1 MTVTTIPAVSA
12 EWALEGKQPDGEGYR
27 ILACSTGE
35 LDRGNFAEALSRF
48 QLGELSTLPQVSL
61 SYARLAARGRSYLAL
76 AIHWYATEGQ
86 QYADG
91 VAQRDS
97 QGRPTAHTSY
107 FCLPYQRMA
116 VGAVGYLAMYEAL
129 RAVTLTV
136 ADGPPREVSI
146 GPAASRT
153 PTADGLAVRV
163 APLLLTGRPVC
174 VLGAEG
180 TSMLERLEFIDSVME
195 LLPYGFRARMTAATW
210 TRASNRPHR
219 FRLFFSGAPRAGRAD
234 HVVNW
239 GEDPN
244 SVGVPDRAA
253 GEYLDWLED
262 TIGPLARLAEL
273 TSELG
278 FGQKDTL
285 QAVEAVLGTKQRFW
299 PRPRPRWPAPVSND
313 RPGPVPNDRP
323 PSPSP
328 HALAQ
333 ADVAD
338 VSDVGEEV
346 LHKCAEHAK
355 LANPT
360 RLRSDINFLRK
371 FSEGEISEDR
381 RKRYQELIARLGL
394 LRQNF
399 LVEGKVEERL
409 YEALLPMAFGTP
421 LGYRGYCQVEK
432 CAGISPG
439 DAPHR
444 ELLAAIARAGL
455 ADQVA
460 GAIVCWHLRQIDE
473 KKLNR
478 WLASADVDAVTLI
491 NTLAGS
497 WTYPQHARI
506 FCDVTLECLK
516 KTRGRYDPQQVRGAL
531 RPHGFLAR
539 ALQLRHPDKDQYQI
553 STLYQF
559 LIAAYPQAHA
569 TPGQGLS
576 RAAILQILSEAGTP
590 PPTPAL
596 LSAVLMLLHKP
607 GAFQLAWNAYIC
619 GSLTLPA
626 LDGPTR
632 ERLRDRVPQLDAAA
646 LSASGSWPEDDSA
659 PAGGT

>member
-1 MTVTTIPAVSA
+1 MTVTTIPVVNA

-35 LDRGNFAEALSRF
+35 LARANFAEALSRF

-61 SYARLAARGRSYLAL
+61 SYARLDPRGRSYLAL

-86 QYADG
+86 RYADG
-91 VAQRDS
+91 VGQRDS

-107 FCLPYQRMA
+107 FCLPYEPMA
-116 VGAVGYLAMYEAL
+116 AGAVGYLAMYEAL
-129 RAVTLTV
+129 SAVTLTV
-136 ADGPPREVSI
+136 TDGPPIQVPI

-180 TSMLERLEFIDSVME
+180 TSLIDRLEFIDAVME

-219 FRLFFSGAPRAGRAD
+219 FRLFFSAAPRADSPD

-239 GEDPN
+239 GDDPD
-244 SVGVPDRAA
+244 SVSVPDRAA

-273 TSELG
+273 TSERG
-278 FGQKDTL
+278 FGQKDIL

-299 PRPRPRWPAPVSND
+299 PRPRPRSSASAASSRPALPPASPPAP
-313 RPGPVPNDRP
+313 
-323 PSPSP
+323 
-328 HALAQ
+328 AQ
-333 ADVAD
+333 GDANAVAGAADT
-338 VSDVGEEV
+338 GEEV
-346 LHKCAEHAK
+346 LLRCAEHAK

-371 FSEGEISEDR
+371 FAEGQISEDR
-381 RKRYQELIARLGL
+381 RKRYRELITGLGL

-399 LVEGKVEERL
+399 LVEAKLEGRL
-409 YEALLPMAFGTP
+409 YDALLPLAFGTP
-421 LGYRGYCQVEK
+421 VSYQAYCQLEK
-432 CAGISPG
+432 CAGITPG

-455 ADQVA
+455 GDQVS
-460 GAIVCWHLRQIDE
+460 GAIVCWHLREADE

-478 WLASADVDAVTLI
+478 WLTSDGVDAVTLI
-491 NTLAGS
+491 TVLAGN

-506 FCDVTLECLK
+506 FCDVTLECLR
-516 KTRGRYDPQQVRGAL
+516 KTRGRYDPHQVRGAL

-539 ALQLRHPDKDQYQI
+539 ALQLRHPDKDQYQVAA
-553 STLYQF
+553 LYQF

-576 RAAILQILSEAGTP
+576 RAAVLQILNEADTP

-596 LSAVLMLLHKP
+596 LSAVLMLLPKP
-607 GAFQLAWNAYIC
+607 AGFQLAWDAYIC
-619 GSLTLPA
+619 GSLALPA

-646 LSASGSWPEDDSA
+646 LAAPGS
-659 PAGGT
+659 